1 VKVEQRQP
9 ESGKGREILIVED
22 SITQAEKLSFILREE
37 GNAVEWK
44 SDARQALDW
53 LENHTPH
60 IVISDVLMPGMDGFV
75 LCARI
80 KQNRRLSSIPVML
93 LTTLAEPQDVI
104 RGLECGADHFIV
116 KPFKKDYLL
125 TQIRCMLD
133 NASLRTMSQ
142 KHPAALPDLGVDIFF
157 AGKKHRIAASQLQML
172 DLLFSTFEVYIQKNK
187 ELEEMNK
194 QLAEKNEK
202 VRALQGLVPICANC
216 KKIRDDDGYWQQV
229 DRYLAAHSQ
238 ADFNLSICPQCA
250 KKETKIGPVSL
261 L

>member
-1 VKVEQRQP
+1 MEVRCPASPGLAGKSYPPYCDQRCIDAGDGWVCLVRTDQAKP
-9 ESGKGREILIVED
+9 TSFFD
-22 SITQAEKLSFILREE
+22 SR
-37 GNAVEWK
+37 
-44 SDARQALDW
+44 DALNQ
-53 LENHTPH
+53 
-60 IVISDVLMPGMDGFV
+60 
-75 LCARI
+75 
-80 KQNRRLSSIPVML
+80 
-93 LTTLAEPQDVI
+93 
-104 RGLECGADHFIV
+104 
-116 KPFKKDYLL
+116 DYLL

-142 KHPAALPDLGVDIFF
+142 KYPAALPDLGVDIFF